1 MEDEDKPGL
10 WTCLGDLVSFSSLN
24 CAFGIP
30 ALVRLTANVFT
41 SRLVSQYSLT
51 ANVFTSRLVSQYS
64 NAFV

>member
-41 SRLVSQYSLT
+41 SRLVSQYS
-51 ANVFTSRLVSQYS
+51 